1 MLITNH
7 YPLITAYFIIDA
19 RMCLVRAFPG
29 QHVLQVARPTGYW
42 CGMTA
47 KKVVWTIIAVA
58 AVVVIML
65 LLRAQRL
72 RSIHVR
78 QSIPI
83 EGAVIQRDADTK
95 KQVPIAD
102 VVITASNGV
111 TSATTRS
118 EASGYFKL
126 VLQKTVLSET
136 PVTVTFRHPSYEPL
150 DLNVQTRRL
159 ETPDELYLAAMV
171 PSPPKTVARSSRPEA
186 VVSNIRV
193 RYTIN
198 SRTDTNVGSAVRTF
212 QVVNTGN
219 VPCDHK
225 APCSPDG
232 KWKAAS
238 ASATLDAGADNTF
251 SNIRASCIAGPCP
264 FTRIDSSGFIHGGR
278 IVSVSALN
286 WSDTTT
292 FLMEA
297 EVYHTAI
304 SSNVRQLYPVIFGRT
319 LNFTLPPTQEGVSI
333 EAEIDGSPMVF
344 PLGPA
349 LDLSWATCTVRTDT
363 EREKTTVYGCELK
376 PGYRF

>member
-1 MLITNH
+1 
-7 YPLITAYFIIDA
+7 
-19 RMCLVRAFPG
+19 
-29 QHVLQVARPTGYW
+29 
-42 CGMTA
+42 MTA
-47 KKVVWTIIAVA
+47 KKVIGTIIAVA
-58 AVVVIML
+58 AAVVL
-65 LLRAQRL
+65 GLFLRTNRL
-72 RSIHVR
+72 RSIPLW

-102 VVITASNGV
+102 VLITASDGV
-111 TSATTRS
+111 NSATTRS

-126 VLQKTVLSET
+126 VQSRVLSGDRLM
-136 PVTVTFRHPSYEPL
+136 VSFRHLSYEPL
-150 DLNVQTRRL
+150 DLNIQTGRL
-159 ETPDELYLAAMV
+159 ETPAQLYVAAMV
-171 PSPPKTVARSSRPEA
+171 PVPAQTVTRSNRPEV

-193 RYTIN
+193 RYTLN
-198 SRTDTNVGSAVRTF
+198 SRTETNVGSAVRTF

-219 VPCDHK
+219 LPCNHQV
-225 APCSPDG
+225 PCSPDG
-232 KWKAAS
+232 KWKASSAS
-238 ASATLDAGADNTF
+238 ASLDAGADNTF
-251 SNIRASCIAGPCP
+251 SNVRASCIAGPCP

-278 IVSVSALN
+278 NIRVSALN

-319 LNFTLPPTQEGVSI
+319 LNFTLPPTQEGVSL

-349 LDLSWATCTVRTDT
+349 LDLSWATCTVRTGT
-363 EREKTTVYGCELK
+363 EKEKTTVYGCELN

>member
-1 MLITNH
+1 M
-7 YPLITAYFIIDA
+7 
-19 RMCLVRAFPG
+19 
-29 QHVLQVARPTGYW
+29 TG
-42 CGMTA
+42 
-47 KKVVWTIIAVA
+47 KKVVWTILAVA
-58 AVVVIML
+58 AVVVVFL
-65 LLRAQRL
+65 SLRAHRL
-72 RSIHVR
+72 KSIKVR
-78 QSIPI
+78 RSIPI

-95 KQVPIAD
+95 NEVPIAD

-126 VLQKTVLSET
+126 VLQNGVLSQT
-136 PVTVTFRHPSYEPL
+136 PVIVAFRHPAYEPL
-150 DLNVQTRRL
+150 DLNVQTGRL
-159 ETPDELYLAAMV
+159 ETPDELYIAPMV
-171 PSPPKTVARSSRPEA
+171 PISPKTVTRSSRPEV

-219 VPCDHK
+219 VPCNHQY
-225 APCSPDG
+225 PCSPDG
-232 KWKAAS
+232 KWKASS
-238 ASATLDAGADNTF
+238 ASAALDAGADNTF

-278 IVSVSALN
+278 NISVSALN

-304 SSNVRQLYPVIFGRT
+304 NSNVRQLYPVIFGRT
-319 LNFTLPPTQEGVSI
+319 LNFTLPPTQEGVSL

-344 PLGPA
+344 PLGPTPN
-349 LDLSWATCTVRTDT
+349 LSWASCTVRTDT
-363 EREKTTVYGCELK
+363 EKEKTTVYGCELK